1 MVAGIPSSISSKE
14 IIILSN
20 IGYIYQTKTKNIFV
34 ISTNT
39 KQNINPDHML
49 PLHPHVAII
58 YCENVG
64 GIFPSIRGPLQINPL
79 VKLITNVM
87 YSSPLLHKM
96 KGCWL
101 GYLRRE
107 VTRKAT
113 KIPINL
119 HCIAKFAGKLENF
132 ICNFWMIKV

>member
-1 MVAGIPSSISSKE
+1 MFASIPSSISTKE

-20 IGYIYQTKTKNIFV
+20 IGNIYQTKTKNIFV
-34 ISTNT
+34 ISTDQ

-49 PLHPHVAII
+49 PLHPHVTII

-79 VKLITNVM
+79 VELITNVM

-96 KGCWL
+96 KGCRL
-101 GYLRRE
+101 GYL
-107 VTRKAT
+107 RKAT

-119 HCIAKFAGKLENF
+119 HCAAKFAWKLDNF